1 MLRLDV
7 NTAGAW
13 KTVIPE
19 FNREDLPAVRDGALA
34 LVRSAAQRPVSFRL
48 VDAGDTSQHPQG
60 RLLEIT
66 AGHGAQAEWRA
77 KP

>member
-13 KTVIPE
+13 KAVLPA
-19 FNREDLPAVRDGALA
+19 FDREALPAVRDAALTLA
-34 LVRSAAQRPVSFRL
+34 RAANRPVSFRL
-48 VDAGDTSQHPQG
+48 IDASDTSQHPQG
-60 RLLEIT
+60 RLLAMT
-66 AGHGAQAEWRA
+66 AGKGDQVEWMA

>member
-13 KTVIPE
+13 KAVVPE
-19 FNREDLPAVRDGALA
+19 FESQHEAAVRDAALTLA
-34 LVRSAAQRPVSFRL
+34 RAASGPVSFRL
-48 VDAGDTSQHPQG
+48 VDASDTSQHFQG
-60 RLLEIT
+60 RLLAIT
-66 AGHGAQAEWRA
+66 EGKGKQVEWRT

>member
-13 KTVIPE
+13 KAVVPE
-19 FNREDLPAVRDGALA
+19 FDEGHLPAVRAAALA
-34 LVRSAAQRPVSFRL
+34 LARAANRPVSFRL
-48 VDAGDTSQHPQG
+48 IDASDTRQHFQG
-60 RLLEIT
+60 RLLAIT
-66 AGHGAQAEWRA
+66 AGHGDQVEWRA